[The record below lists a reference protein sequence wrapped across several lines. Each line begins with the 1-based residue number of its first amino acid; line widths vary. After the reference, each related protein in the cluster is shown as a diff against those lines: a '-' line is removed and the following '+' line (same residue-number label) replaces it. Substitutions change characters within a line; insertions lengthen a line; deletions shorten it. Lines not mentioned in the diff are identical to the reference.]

1 MMTKATDSPRARDA
15 EPDPYAALLLAL
27 KAADPTAQAKFFDQA
42 GPRVLRILVA
52 TFHQN
57 MSQQDC
63 EDILI
68 EAGVKFFRGVQKFD
82 PARGA
87 KLETWFTTIAMN
99 AARDEWRRRMR
110 SRKKAQAPDWEY
122 APAKPELQ
130 AFFTSALEKLTEAER
145 EYLMLWRFGR
155 GLPADEIAEALE
167 LKAGAARKRKH
178 GVLRKLEVLLN
189 AKPELR
195 AFLEQI
201 AAPKADS
208 TPNDDSASNEE
219 EKYES

>member
-1 MMTKATDSPRARDA
+1 MKEATDPSRARSA
-15 EPDPYAALLLAL
+15 EPDPYAALLPAL
-27 KAADPTAQAKFFDQA
+27 KAGDAAAQAIFFEQA

-68 EAGVKFFRGVQKFD
+68 EAGVKFFRGIQKFD

-87 KLETWFTTIAMN
+87 KVETWFTTIAMN

-110 SRKKAQAPDWEY
+110 SRKKAQASEWHY
-122 APAKPELQ
+122 APATPELQ
-130 AFFTSALEKLTEAER
+130 AFFRRALDRLTEAER

-155 GLPADEIAEALE
+155 GLPADEIAGALE
-167 LKAGAARKRKH
+167 LNPGAARKRKH
-178 GVLRKLEVLLN
+178 GVLRKLGLLLSTQ
-189 AKPELR
+189 PELR
-195 AFLEQI
+195 SFLERI
-201 AAPKADS
+201 AAPKPGS
-208 TPNDDSASNEE
+208 TPKEGSATNEE
-219 EKYES
+219 E

>member
-1 MMTKATDSPRARDA
+1 MKEATDPARARGS
-15 EPDPYAALLLAL
+15 EPDPYAALLPAL
-27 KAADPTAQAKFFDQA
+27 KAGDAAAQATFFDQA

-68 EAGVKFFRGVQKFD
+68 EAGVKFFRSVQKFD

-87 KLETWFTTIAMN
+87 KVETWFTTIAMN

-110 SRKKAQAPDWEY
+110 SRKKAQGPEWQY
-122 APAKPELQ
+122 APATPELQ
-130 AFFTSALEKLTEAER
+130 AFFRVALDRLTEAER

-167 LKAGAARKRKH
+167 LKPGAARKRKH
-178 GVLRKLEVLLN
+178 GVLRKLGLLLN

-201 AAPKADS
+201 AAPKAGS
-208 TPNDDSASNEE
+208 TPKDGSATNEE
-219 EKYES
+219 E